1 LWDTRKKD
9 FFFEKKKQKTFAHF
23 ALYVWQHTFCDFN
36 GKKFFGSFFQKRT
49 LLPSSRATYLNASL
63 VIAALP
69 ASHRR
74 TSRRRDDVLGSRGN
88 PSITPHIWPFRYN
101 EAILLAGL

>member
-63 VIAALP
+63 VR
-69 ASHRR
+69 ASPGGVCRKAGRR
-74 TSRRRDDVLGSRGN
+74 G
-88 PSITPHIWPFRYN
+88 
-101 EAILLAGL
+101 